1 MIHDFLPICR
11 ADMDKRGWESCD
23 FVYVC
28 GDAYVDHPSFG
39 HAIISRMLEAHGY
52 KVGIIAQPD
61 WKNQESIQILG
72 EPRLGW
78 LVSAGNMDSMVN
90 HYSVSKK
97 RRAKDSYTPG
107 GEMGKRPDYATIVY
121 SNLIRTWSKKP
132 IILGGIEASLRR
144 LAHYDYWSGKMKRSI
159 LLDSQAD
166 LISYG
171 MGERSIVEIA
181 DALASG
187 IEAKDITFIEGT
199 VYKAENLDSVYD
211 EIRLPSYREVSSD
224 KKTYAESFYTQYSN
238 TDPFSGKR
246 LVEPY
251 SDRLYVVQNP
261 AAKPLTQEEMDDVY
275 ALPYM
280 RTWHPCYDA
289 AGGIPAIT
297 EVKFSLISNR
307 GCFGGCSFCA
317 LTFHQGRIVQT
328 RSHESIIQEAELL
341 TQEPDFKGYIHD
353 VGGPTANFRFPSC
366 REQMLRGMCTGGKH
380 CLAPTTC
387 SHMIVDHSDYLKILR
402 RVRELP
408 GVKKVFIRSGIRFD
422 YLMADPDDTFFK
434 ELVEYH
440 VSGQLK
446 VAPEHCAPNTLA
458 YMGKPPIETFN
469 KFKDKFYE
477 LSKKAGK
484 KQYLVPYLM
493 SSHPGSTLK
502 DAVYLAEYL
511 YKNHMRPEQVQDF
524 YPTPGTVSTCMF
536 YTGLDPYT
544 LKPVF
549 VEKTPEGKALQRAL
563 LQYYEPR
570 NAEKVV
576 KALKMTHREDLIPLL
591 VPAAGRRAV
600 QRSARRAEAADVT
613 IHNDGTYT
621 VRPNQKGHNG
631 KPAHGQ
637 SRAAAP
643 TGRAPSPGARF
654 APHSAPARKPKNDQ
668 QKENTTWKTGKKKK

>member
-1 MIHDFLPICR
+1 
-11 ADMDKRGWESCD
+11 
-23 FVYVC
+23 
-28 GDAYVDHPSFG
+28 
-39 HAIISRMLEAHGY
+39 MLEAHGY

-366 REQMLRGMCTGGKH
+366 REQMLRGMCNGGKH

-576 KALKMTHREDLIPLL
+576 KALRMTHREDLIPLL
-591 VPAAGRRAV
+591 VPAEGRRAV
-600 QRSARRAEAADVT
+600 QRSARRADSPEVT

-621 VRPNQKGHNG
+621 VRPNQKGKG
-631 KPAHGQ
+631 KPAHGPN
-637 SRAAAP
+637 RTAAP
-643 TGRAPSPGARF
+643 AGRQPSPGARF
-654 APHSAPARKPKNDQ
+654 APHSAPGHKPKKNQ
-668 QKENTTWKTGKKKK
+668 QKENTSWKTGTKKK